1 MTATEC
7 PRIGDQIVDVH
18 TDGGVVAGDDRT
30 RTDAD
35 NDFERDAVP
44 EQVPQD
50 TEVCGTA

>member
-1 MTATEC
+1 MVEANADAELS
-7 PRIGDQIVDVH
+7 I
-18 TDGGVVAGDDRT
+18 GVVAGDDRT